1 MLPSASAVAL
11 KNHGTFAFQIKKV
24 NVCSLVV
31 FESMDIMS
39 VLQEYNP
46 KRITTRSIQEMKEA
60 GIPIAC
66 LTAYDFLFARLLDA
80 AGLDIILVGDSVSNV
95 FQGNNTTLPVTL
107 DEMIYHTKV
116 VSGTVKRAMVI
127 TDLPFMSYQI
137 TVEEALRNA
146 GRVMKETRAGAVK
159 VEGGK
164 RVAKVVEKIS
174 GEGIPIV
181 GHIGLMPQSILKY
194 GGYKPRGTSDDEA
207 QELIADAIALEEA
220 GAFAVVMEKI
230 PADLGKT
237 ITEQLHIPTI
247 GIGAGPH
254 CSGQIL
260 VTHDMLGLFE
270 DFRPRFVRRYAAL
283 AEEMDAAFRN
293 YIQDVKTGLFPNDS
307 ESY

>member
-1 MLPSASAVAL
+1 
-11 KNHGTFAFQIKKV
+11 
-24 NVCSLVV
+24 
-31 FESMDIMS
+31 MS
-39 VLQEYNP
+39 IQPEYNL

-60 GIPIAC
+60 GIIIAC
-66 LTAYDFLFARLLDA
+66 LTAYDFLFARLLDSS
-80 AGLDIILVGDSVSNV
+80 GLDIILVGDSVSNV

-116 VSGTVKRAMVI
+116 VSNIVKRAMVV

-146 GRVMKETRAGAVK
+146 GRVMKETRAGGVK

-174 GEGIPIV
+174 NEGIPII

-207 QELIADAIALEEA
+207 LELIDDAVALEEA

-230 PADLGKT
+230 PASLGKT
-237 ITEQLHIPTI
+237 ITEKLHIPTI

-283 AEEMDAAFRN
+283 AEEMETAFKQ
-293 YIQDVKTGLFPNDS
+293 YVIDVKEGLFPNET